1 MKKLSAEK
9 LLPAILTFLIVLFIS
24 GCDSTEI
31 PGYPVFEQ
39 AKTSEPVIGMI
50 KGTVNYAAGFY
61 LPTEQ
66 STMDI
71 SLIMVNSAGMDE
83 TELSHQRIRNVQ
95 RFPFQF
101 SIYFDENELA
111 DNMQYKILIRF
122 TNDGKTYLTAQ
133 SQSVPSYPPDNT
145 VLTLN

>member
-1 MKKLSAEK
+1 MKKLSADK
-9 LLPAILTFLIVLFIS
+9 LLSVILSVLIVLLIS
-24 GCDSTEI
+24 GCDSTVV

-39 AKTSEPVIGMI
+39 AKTSDPVIGII

-61 LPTEQ
+61 LPTDQ

-71 SLIMVNSAGMDE
+71 SLIMVNSAGHDE
-83 TELSHQRIRNVQ
+83 MELSHQRIRNIQ

-101 SIYFDENELA
+101 SIHFDENELA
-111 DNMQYKILIRF
+111 ENMQYKILIRF
-122 TNDGKTYLTAQ
+122 TNDGKTYFTAQ
-133 SQSVPSYPPDNT
+133 SQNVPAYPPDNT